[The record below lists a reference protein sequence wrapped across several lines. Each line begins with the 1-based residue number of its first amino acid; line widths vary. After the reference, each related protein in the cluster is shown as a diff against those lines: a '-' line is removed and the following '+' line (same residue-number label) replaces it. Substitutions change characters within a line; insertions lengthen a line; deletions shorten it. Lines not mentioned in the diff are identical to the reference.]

1 MILIQNSYGKN
12 KQNLFKRLWMNV
24 KAIWVQGDMAK
35 INAVR
40 KWKLRRWEISE
51 AEGRGR
57 GLVSLVQEKQ

>member
-1 MILIQNSYGKN
+1 
-12 KQNLFKRLWMNV
+12 MNV